1 MSFFAHSTDIALD
14 YSINLGAWRSVFA
27 VPGEVVDKHL
37 RLAGAAQLRALLY
50 ILRHSDSKINLSE
63 LSLAIGLSE
72 GDTADAVEYW
82 VTCGLLSHDE
92 HRLSPSLPTDDY
104 LSFSEGD
111 LPIQEQPPAAESQ
124 VTAAPAPT
132 AATSPTSSSSS
143 KRKDNIRYSYDECM
157 DMLSEDC
164 DLRQMLTVIEG
175 IILKPLNHTEISV
188 FVTLVRYYG
197 LPTGCVAML
206 VEYCR
211 NIGKPSIA
219 YIEQTGRGW
228 AQDEI
233 TTIEKASKKISDLIS
248 ASNAWNTVRNALDI
262 PERKPTKRESE
273 LCHQWIDIM
282 HIDLELIKLAYDRCV
297 DTKGRMSM
305 SYMNGIISNWHKK
318 GITTCEAA
326 IEDISS
332 ATSSAGAKKGT
343 EGRYA
348 PTYDKQ
354 ELETMLLQ
362 EWLEDSPADDTSS
375 STGGC

>member
-1 MSFFAHSTDIALD
+1 MD

-50 ILRHSDSKINLSE
+50 ILRHSDSKIDLSE

-132 AATSPTSSSSS
+132 AATAPTPSSSS

-164 DLRQMLTVIEG
+164 D
-175 IILKPLNHTEISV
+175 
-188 FVTLVRYYG
+188 
-197 LPTGCVAML
+197 
-206 VEYCR
+206 
-211 NIGKPSIA
+211 
-219 YIEQTGRGW
+219 
-228 AQDEI
+228 
-233 TTIEKASKKISDLIS
+233 
-248 ASNAWNTVRNALDI
+248 
-262 PERKPTKRESE
+262 
-273 LCHQWIDIM
+273 
-282 HIDLELIKLAYDRCV
+282 
-297 DTKGRMSM
+297 
-305 SYMNGIISNWHKK
+305 
-318 GITTCEAA
+318 
-326 IEDISS
+326 
-332 ATSSAGAKKGT
+332 
-343 EGRYA
+343 
-348 PTYDKQ
+348 
-354 ELETMLLQ
+354 
-362 EWLEDSPADDTSS
+362 
-375 STGGC
+375 